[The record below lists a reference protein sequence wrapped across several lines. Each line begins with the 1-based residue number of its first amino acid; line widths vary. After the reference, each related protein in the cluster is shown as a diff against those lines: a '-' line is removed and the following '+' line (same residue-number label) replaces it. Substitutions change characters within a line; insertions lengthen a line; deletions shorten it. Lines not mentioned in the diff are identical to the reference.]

1 MPANVTFTKESEA
14 KDYAA
19 EINGVVEESGD
30 GYIVIEMGEEG
41 FLDKKPSGY
50 MGGGMVH
57 EKRGPIRYSKGGAV
71 KGKGFKG
78 NY

>member
-41 FLDKKPSGY
+41 FLDK
-50 MGGGMVH
+50 
-57 EKRGPIRYSKGGAV
+57 
-71 KGKGFKG
+71 
-78 NY
+78 